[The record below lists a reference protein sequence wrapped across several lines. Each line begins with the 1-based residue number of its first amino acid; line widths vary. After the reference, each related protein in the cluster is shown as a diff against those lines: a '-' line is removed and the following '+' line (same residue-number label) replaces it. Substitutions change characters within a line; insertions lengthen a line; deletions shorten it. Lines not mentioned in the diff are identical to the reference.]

1 MCVCVLFSL
10 WRLGQRASGVLKD
23 RGIIGQAKERKTWD
37 WSERG
42 IKEQIREALI
52 INPNKHN
59 TGTDTR
65 EMCRDPH
72 TQTASPVALGFFL
85 AQLQMCSIF
94 AHAAPPQESR
104 PPDPHRS
111 PPHPL
116 PPSLSLH
123 PNTQRRPT
131 KRIGPN
137 KCMYCCR
144 RLRRMARIW
153 LLCGLRG
160 PFGELLLG
168 IYGDESERT

>member
-94 AHAAPPQESR
+94 AHAAPP
-104 PPDPHRS
+104 PKKVDPQTLTVAR
-111 PPHPL
+111 L
-116 PPSLSLH
+116 TPSLPLS
-123 PNTQRRPT
+123 
-131 KRIGPN
+131 
-137 KCMYCCR
+137 
-144 RLRRMARIW
+144 
-153 LLCGLRG
+153 
-160 PFGELLLG
+160 
-168 IYGDESERT
+168 SS